1 MIIVAGELGFN
12 PEQDIV
18 GEKDPM
24 FEKQQV
30 YRRIQGRV
38 QEEYLKAQRDQKNFD
53 GVAIARAIMANE
65 KDAIQIEV
73 YNGKLN
79 SAKSAIDNFVKDYPN
94 KGIQP
99 NVYTR
104 ANFEKLKQYLT
115 FLNDQN
121 NKGQR
126 VGTYRNESM
135 RNAGIQSMDN
145 ILSSTRLP

>member
-1 MIIVAGELGFN
+1 
-12 PEQDIV
+12 
-18 GEKDPM
+18 
-24 FEKQQV
+24 
-30 YRRIQGRV
+30 
-38 QEEYLKAQRDQKNFD
+38 
-53 GVAIARAIMANE
+53 
-65 KDAIQIEV
+65 
-73 YNGKLN
+73 KLN

-104 ANFEKLKQYLT
+104 ANFQKLKDFLT
-115 FLNDQN
+115 FLNIAD
-121 NKGQR
+121 NKKQR

>member
-1 MIIVAGELGFN
+1 MSN
-12 PEQDIV
+12 PNYAPNP
-18 GEKDPM
+18 K
-24 FEKQQV
+24 KQQV
-30 YRRIQGRV
+30 YRRIKGRV
-38 QEEYLKAQRDQKNFD
+38 QEALLKAQKEGKNFD
-53 GVAIARAIMANE
+53 AVAVARAVMANE
-65 KDAIQIEV
+65 KEAIQIEV

-79 SAKSAIDNFVKDYPN
+79 SAKSAIDMFVKDYPN

-115 FLNDQN
+115 FLNDQK

-126 VGTYRNESM
+126 VGTYKNEAM
-135 RNAGIQSMDN
+135 RNAGISAMTT

>member
-1 MIIVAGELGFN
+1 
-12 PEQDIV
+12 
-18 GEKDPM
+18 M

-79 SAKSAIDNFVKDYPN
+79 SAKSAIDMFVADYPN
-94 KGIQP
+94 KGIEK

-104 ANFEKLKQYLT
+104 VNFKKLKNFLT
-115 FLNDQN
+115 FLNIDE
-121 NKGQR
+121 NKKQR
-126 VGTYRNESM
+126 KGTYRNESM
-135 RNAGIQSMDN
+135 RNAGIQAMDN